1 MAGLR
6 TRRVLMR
13 WAWIWLRS
21 LVVLHCCRIRVLGFS
36 GNWEMVVMAVRGLA
50 GETVSV
56 EAILCWS
63 RTPKAERLLLP
74 QLILNTQTQPP
85 NFL

>member
-13 WAWIWLRS
+13 WACIWLRS

-36 GNWEMVVMAVRGLA
+36 GNWEMVVMAVMGLA

-56 EAILCWS
+56 ETMLCWS
-63 RTPKAERLLLP
+63 
-74 QLILNTQTQPP
+74 
-85 NFL
+85 